1 MSDKSMITDVHS
13 PVLKVRILALWAA
26 ETTHP
31 QAILRFTDP
40 EVELGANLDKIF
52 RIISQQEDNDPR
64 LSQTIRDYLDDK
76 VAYFVKMYDMDSTI
90 DAIKVHLNGLLN
102 ETPPTGGRH
111 VFVAAIL
118 EDWEL
123 SGRLI
128 ATLDAWQGDIY
139 IEEDE
144 FMRQMLDWR
153 GWTPE
158 IIRDSS
164 KLSTRFLWAVCQVG
178 TKHAGASD
186 HGGISYAAM
195 GPDLARVMAR

>member
-1 MSDKSMITDVHS
+1 MTDVSS
-13 PVLKVRILALWAA
+13 PVLKTRILALY
-26 ETTHP
+26 EMHP
-31 QAILRFTDP
+31 QAELRLTDP
-40 EVELGANLDKIF
+40 EIELGANLDKIF
-52 RIISQQEDNDPR
+52 RIISQQEDNDPK
-64 LSQTIRDYLDDK
+64 LPQTIRDYLDDK
-76 VAYFVKMYDMDSTI
+76 VAFFVNKYDMYSTI

-102 ETPPTGGRH
+102 ETPRTGGRH

-123 SGRLI
+123 CGRLI

-158 IIRDSS
+158 IIRD
-164 KLSTRFLWAVCQVG
+164 LSRISTSFLWAVGQVG

-186 HGGISYAAM
+186 RGGLSYAAM
-195 GPDLARVMAR
+195 GSDLARVTAR

>member
-1 MSDKSMITDVHS
+1 MITDASS
-13 PVLKVRILALWAA
+13 PVLKTRILALWAA

-40 EVELGANLDKIF
+40 EIELGANLDKI
-52 RIISQQEDNDPR
+52 RIISQQEDNDPKIPH
-64 LSQTIRDYLDDK
+64 TIRDYLDDK
-76 VAYFVKMYDMDSTI
+76 VAFFVKNYDMYSTI

-123 SGRLI
+123 YGRLV

-158 IIRDSS
+158 IIRDLT
-164 KLSTRFLWAVCQVG
+164 KISTRFLWAVGQVG
-178 TKHAGASD
+178 TKHARASD
-186 HGGISYAAM
+186 QGGLSYAAM
-195 GPDLARVMAR
+195 GSDLARVMSR